1 MNLKDLFTEDKALQ
15 TKKVVAASEGAIS
28 IQLKTG
34 AELKEHVTRIP
45 AFLICVFGEVVYK
58 NEKGASEKLI
68 PGDFVNIEPNV
79 IHWLKATTESNL
91 LLIK

>member
-45 AFLICVFGEVVYK
+45 AFLICVFGEVVFK

-68 PGDFVNIEPNV
+68 PGDFINIEPNV
-79 IHWLKATTESNL
+79 IHWLKAITDSNL

>member
-15 TKKVVAASEGAIS
+15 SKKVVEASEGAIS

-45 AFLICVFGEVVYK
+45 AFLICVFGEVVFK

-68 PGDFVNIEPNV
+68 PGDFINIEPNV
-79 IHWLKATTESNL
+79 IHWLKATTDSNL

>member
-45 AFLICVFGEVVYK
+45 AFLICVFGEVVFK

-68 PGDFVNIEPNV
+68 PGDFINIEPNV